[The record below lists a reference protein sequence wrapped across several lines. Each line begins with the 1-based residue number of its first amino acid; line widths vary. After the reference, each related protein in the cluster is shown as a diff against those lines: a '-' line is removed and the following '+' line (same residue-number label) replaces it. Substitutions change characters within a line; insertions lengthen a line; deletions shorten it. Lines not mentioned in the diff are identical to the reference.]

1 MEIVVE
7 VLKRNRQEGARL
19 LLMEY
24 RDRLF
29 KVAFRICCNAS
40 MAEDLVLGTLIRAV
54 DKIDSYDGKGGFF
67 QWLYAILMNLYK
79 MELRRKGA
87 NALDFQPEVPEV
99 PDEESPDA
107 AETLSIAEDSALLR
121 MAIAR
126 LPEPFRAVIVFR
138 YFEDMSV
145 PDIAKVIGISEGT
158 VKSRLS
164 RAKYAIRRILQR
176 TITPN
181 NTSQPIKQEN

>member
-1 MEIVVE
+1 MEVVVE

-19 LLMEY
+19 LFMEY

-29 KVAFRICCNAS
+29 KVAFRICGNAS
-40 MAEDLVLGTLIRAV
+40 MAEDLVLGTLVRAV
-54 DKIDSYDGKGGFF
+54 DKIGSYDGKGGFF

-87 NALDFQPEVPEV
+87 NALDFMSEVPEV
-99 PDEESPDA
+99 PDENPDA
-107 AETLSIAEDSALLR
+107 AETLSVAEDSALLR

-126 LPEPFRAVIVFR
+126 LPAPFRVVIVFR

-145 PDIAKVIGISEGT
+145 PEIAKVIGISEGT

-164 RAKYAIRRILQR
+164 RAKCAIRKVLQG
-176 TITPN
+176 TIAEQGA
-181 NTSQPIKQEN
+181 S

>member
-29 KVAFRICCNAS
+29 KVAFRICGNAS
-40 MAEDLVLGTLIRAV
+40 MAEDLVLGTLVRAV
-54 DKIDSYDGKGGFF
+54 DKIDSFDGKGGFF
-67 QWLYAILMNLYK
+67 QWLYAILMNFLK

-87 NALDFQPEVPEV
+87 NALDFQSEVPEV
-99 PDEESPDA
+99 PDESPDA

-126 LPEPFRAVIVFR
+126 LPAPFRAVIVFR

-145 PDIAKVIGISEGT
+145 PEIAKVIGISEGT
-158 VKSRLS
+158 VKSRLN
-164 RAKYAIRRILQR
+164 RAKYAIRRILQG
-176 TITPN
+176 TIASN
-181 NTSQPIKQEN
+181 STSQSIKQEN

>member
-1 MEIVVE
+1 
-7 VLKRNRQEGARL
+7 
-19 LLMEY
+19 
-24 RDRLF
+24 
-29 KVAFRICCNAS
+29 
-40 MAEDLVLGTLIRAV
+40 
-54 DKIDSYDGKGGFF
+54 
-67 QWLYAILMNLYK
+67 MNLFK

-99 PDEESPDA
+99 SDESPDA

-126 LPEPFRAVIVFR
+126 LPAPFRAVIVFS

-145 PDIAKVIGISEGT
+145 QEIAKVIGISEGT

-164 RAKYAIRRILQR
+164 RAKYAILRILQG

-181 NTSQPIKQEN
+181 STSQPIKQEN